1 MIWANLLSLLMFA
14 QLQGLRCKSGCDLY
28 HHCMRIC
35 GPLISGYK
43 WAELTSNRHSAFHL
57 PPRGGGSMYHSQ
69 PLTLALTKPGEG
81 FFGWNPVWMGSFPS
95 IPVIKNIFLALP
107 FKLNPQWPWEP
118 AKPDTFQ
125 EEYLHN
131 QICKKMKEKEED
143 TQTSKHQA

>member
-14 QLQGLRCKSGCDLY
+14 QLRGLRCKSGCDLY
-28 HHCMRIC
+28 HHCRRIC

-57 PPRGGGSMYHSQ
+57 PPRGGGSLHHSR
-69 PLTLALTKPGEG
+69 PLALVLTKPREG
-81 FFGWNPVWMGSFPS
+81 FFGWNPASVGSFPS

-131 QICKKMKEKEED
+131 QICKKMKEEEEG